1 MADTIAHYLDSIET
15 GRFPDLGLHS
25 PMYLIA
31 SKDMDGDWNNTG
43 GQRPTKRI
51 CEYGDTIYE
60 ELPVGRFMLGVGR
73 ITSRSDAYAKCGS
86 NDQDAFV
93 TGLGC
98 WLCSA
103 RKRLAATH
111 RWRGRRDRSPW
122 VREAELSNAAESLA
136 IERSD
141 LPVGIAKGALLPPR
155 IVAKDIGSV
164 SYRVGHAPTQHVLVS
179 GLSAASAK
187 LASKMRKSFPF
198 YQTWRLVRN
207 PVATATASVSGRA
220 AVLSRASTK
229 TTPEA
234 ALQTVT

>member
-60 ELPVGRFMLGVGR
+60 ELPIGRFMLGVGR

-93 TGLGC
+93 T
-98 WLCSA
+98 
-103 RKRLAATH
+103 
-111 RWRGRRDRSPW
+111 

-141 LPVGIAKGALLPPR
+141 LPVGIAKGALLPPKSWR
-155 IVAKDIGSV
+155 RTSV
-164 SYRVGHAPTQHVLVS
+164 P
-179 GLSAASAK
+179 SAI
-187 LASKMRKSFPF
+187 
-198 YQTWRLVRN
+198 
-207 PVATATASVSGRA
+207 ASVMRRPNTYLYLACLPHPQSWRQRCERA
-220 AVLSRASTK
+220 FPSTRRGGLCATLSPPPRPASQGGPQCYLERRQRLPRRLLCRT
-229 TTPEA
+229 
-234 ALQTVT
+234 

>member
-1 MADTIAHYLDSIET
+1 
-15 GRFPDLGLHS
+15 
-25 PMYLIA
+25 MYLIA

-60 ELPVGRFMLGVGR
+60 ELPIGRFMLGVGR

-86 NDQDAFV
+86 NDQKAFV
-93 TGLGC
+93 T
-98 WLCSA
+98 
-103 RKRLAATH
+103 
-111 RWRGRRDRSPW
+111 

-164 SYRVGHAPTQHVLVS
+164 SYRVGHAPTQHLLVS

-187 LASKMRKSFPF
+187 LASKMRKSLPF

-207 PVATATASVSGRA
+207 PVATATASVSGRPA
-220 AVLSRASTK
+220 MLSRASTE

-234 ALQTVT
+234 ALQNVT

>member
-60 ELPVGRFMLGVGR
+60 ELPIGRFMLGVSR

-86 NDQDAFV
+86 NDQDEFV
-93 TGLGC
+93 T
-98 WLCSA
+98 
-103 RKRLAATH
+103 
-111 RWRGRRDRSPW
+111 D
-122 VREAELSNAAESLA
+122 REAELSNAAESLA

-164 SYRVGHAPTQHVLVS
+164 SYRVGHAPTQHLLVS

-234 ALQTVT
+234 ALQNVT